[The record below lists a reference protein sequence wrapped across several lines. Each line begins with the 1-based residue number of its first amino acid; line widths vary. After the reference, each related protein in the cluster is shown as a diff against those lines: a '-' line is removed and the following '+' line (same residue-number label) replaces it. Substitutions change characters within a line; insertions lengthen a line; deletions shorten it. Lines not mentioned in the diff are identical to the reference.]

1 MQKTEFAYESNLSYE
16 IKKLFNKGKEKIQI
30 KLLNA
35 IQFKNKTL
43 IFLLKDENL
52 LIYEQ
57 IEEPFSLKL
66 VKTISKKEFFENDID
81 SIKYFICFKHKD
93 YIIFDFFSLRQIKLY
108 IFNPNSNE
116 FILKRTKDYSNN
128 IFQKFFYYMKNSK
141 KIIIY
146 RYDEVSI
153 YSNTLST
160 ETNLLEYE
168 EEENSEPNSICYC
181 KELGKNILSLI
192 YNNKISLYSLEL
204 DKNKL
209 IGSIKDINPRKV
221 KLINYKKEKYLL
233 VLFESNIY
241 MYDFKTLN
249 LLKKIELNGIN
260 NIRKIKYLPTAD
272 IAILYGDYNLV
283 VYDLFHDFIK
293 YRIKNDIKY
302 NKYQQ
307 YYFLKLLDKFT
318 LLYNPTRDC
327 LNAINYIKSQTLTK
341 ISDGN
346 NIIIK
351 CKQIPSINIDN
362 INEEKRNK
370 YYFIINVK
378 GYFILK
384 IKRI

>member
-1 MQKTEFAYESNLSYE
+1 
-16 IKKLFNKGKEKIQI
+16 
-30 KLLNA
+30 
-35 IQFKNKTL
+35 
-43 IFLLKDENL
+43 
-52 LIYEQ
+52 
-57 IEEPFSLKL
+57 
-66 VKTISKKEFFENDID
+66 
-81 SIKYFICFKHKD
+81 
-93 YIIFDFFSLRQIKLY
+93 
-108 IFNPNSNE
+108 
-116 FILKRTKDYSNN
+116 
-128 IFQKFFYYMKNSK
+128 
-141 KIIIY
+141 
-146 RYDEVSI
+146 
-153 YSNTLST
+153 
-160 ETNLLEYE
+160 
-168 EEENSEPNSICYC
+168 
-181 KELGKNILSLI
+181 
-192 YNNKISLYSLEL
+192 
-204 DKNKL
+204 
-209 IGSIKDINPRKV
+209 
-221 KLINYKKEKYLL
+221 
-233 VLFESNIY
+233 

-260 NIRKIKYLPTAD
+260 NIRKIKYLPTSD

-307 YYFLKLLDKFT
+307 YYFLKILDKFT